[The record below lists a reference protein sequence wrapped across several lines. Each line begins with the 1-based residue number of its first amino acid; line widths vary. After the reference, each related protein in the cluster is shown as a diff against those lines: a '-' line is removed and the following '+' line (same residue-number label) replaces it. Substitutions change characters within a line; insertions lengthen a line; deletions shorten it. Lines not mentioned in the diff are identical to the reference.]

1 MSTNG
6 KILYV
11 GETSRP
17 AALDLVLEGQGYQI
31 LTACDVNAALR
42 MLQVR
47 DFEAMMVEARLLDVD
62 REQWRRV
69 NVSHPGMPVLGNLEP
84 A

>member
-11 GETSRP
+11 GDTARP

-31 LTACDVNAALR
+31 LTASDVNAALR
-42 MLQVR
+42 ILRVR
-47 DFEAMMVEARLLDVD
+47 DFEAMVVEARLLDRD
-62 REQWRRV
+62 REQWSRV
-69 NVSHPGMPVLGNLEP
+69 NASYPGMPVLGISERM
-84 A
+84 

>member
-1 MSTNG
+1 MSANG

-11 GETSRP
+11 GETGRP

-31 LTACDVNAALR
+31 LTASDVSTALR
-42 MLQVR
+42 MLRVR
-47 DFEAMMVEARLLDVD
+47 DFEAIVVEGRLLDEN

-69 NVSHPGMPVLGNLEP
+69 NASYPKMPVLGI
-84 A
+84 ADRM

>member
-31 LTACDVNAALR
+31 LTASDVNAALS
-42 MLQVR
+42 MLQAR

-62 REQWRRV
+62 REQWQRV
-69 NVSHPGMPVLGNLEP
+69 NACYPGMPLLAISET

>member
-31 LTACDVNAALR
+31 STAADINAALR

-47 DFEAMMVEARLLDVD
+47 DFEAMMVEARLLRVD
-62 REQWRRV
+62 REQWQRV
-69 NVSHPGMPVLGNLEP
+69 NTSYPGMPVLGISEP
-84 A
+84 V